1 MNKLTYILIIFLTLF
16 TSCRK
21 NSEAEIIIDSDWV
34 KDNYSKREVMIP
46 MRDGVNLFTSIYE
59 PIDNSTTH
67 PILLH
72 RTCYSVA
79 PYGETYAQLARTE
92 NLPYLQNGY
101 ILVYQDV
108 RGKNH
113 SEGAFADIRPYIED
127 KTDGNGNID
136 PNKTDEASDS
146 YDTAEWLIKNTN
158 NNGNIGV
165 HGISYPG
172 FYATM
177 AALSGHPAIKAV
189 SPQAPVS
196 DWYRGDDVHH
206 NGALFLA
213 DMFGFDYWFQYLL
226 RDDILDGTTSLDEVW
241 SPKEMLTT
249 DQYSDFLRLGCIANI
264 SKIMGDSVTMWNNM
278 IEHPDLD
285 DWWEERNVLYHL
297 KNIKPAVLVVG
308 GLFDAED
315 CYGAF
320 ETYKSICKNSPSTE
334 VYLIEGP
341 WAHGLWKSDQTPF
354 FGDIYFGPE
363 ITTEYYEQNIEYP
376 FFSYYLENKGTKPSY
391 SVLAF
396 DTGSHEWKQYN
407 QDWLDLKP
415 EATPFYLTQDGKLS
429 NTKPQTAISAQYT
442 SDPSHPV
449 PYQMVPNT
457 ERELE
462 YMLADQRFASQRPD
476 VATFSTEALT
486 EPLCLAGEITANLK
500 VAISTTD
507 ADFIVKI
514 IDVYPDNFEY
524 PIDIYTEENGYY
536 NYSIPVMAGYQMLVR
551 GEVMRG
557 KYRQDFRKPIPFV
570 PYQMTDV
577 SFKMP
582 DIHHTFLPGHKLMIQ
597 VQSSWFPLVDRNPQ
611 KFCNI
616 YKCSDTDFQKSDIT
630 IYNTSNIVLPIL
642 K

>member
-376 FFSYYLENKGTKPSY
+376 FFSYYLEDKGTKPSY

-396 DTGSHEWKQYN
+396 DTGSYEWKQYN
-407 QDWLDLKP
+407 QNWLDLKP